1 MPPLSH
7 DARRRKLAAVLLLA
21 AWLSACGGGGGT
33 TATPPAQA
41 LAVVAPGTWVVLG
54 SSSAQGIGAS
64 PGRAWTSLLAT
75 TQIGNQVTV
84 LNLAKAGAST
94 YAGLPTSSLAPP
106 ERPAADTAHNID
118 RALQLQPRLLLLSF
132 PTNDTAMGFGADETV
147 KNLQTLR
154 QTAAAA
160 GAATLVLGTQPRDGF
175 DAGQN
180 NTLQAIDQALGQ
192 QLGACFVPLRAALSD
207 PQGRIAT
214 AYAAGDGI
222 HLNDAGH
229 AQVAQRVQAVL
240 DSGRCVRLRAN

>member
-1 MPPLSH
+1 MPPFLH
-7 DARRRKLAAVLLLA
+7 TARKRCLASALLVS
-21 AWLSACGGGGGT
+21 AWLAACGGGEST
-33 TATPPAQA
+33 PAAPPAAQVP
-41 LAVVAPGTWVVLG
+41 VVAPGNWVVLG
-54 SSSAQGIGAS
+54 SSSAQGIGANT
-64 PGRAWTSLLAT
+64 GRGWASLLAT

-84 LNLAKAGAST
+84 LNLAKAGTST

-106 ERPAADTAHNID
+106 DRPAADTAHNID
-118 RALQLQPRLLLLSF
+118 RALLQQPRLLLISF
-132 PTNDTAMGFGADETV
+132 PTNDTALGFGADETV

-180 NTLQAIDQALGQ
+180 STLQAIDQALGQ